1 MGRWALVLAT
11 QDIKRQTSSGT
22 QDVKRQID
30 KSEKMGRWV
39 SVRFVGCEGFGWF
52 RFQMTFQNGK
62 FLRFG
67 VKENLR
73 FGSWET
79 KMQI

>member
-1 MGRWALVLAT
+1 MGRWALGSAT
-11 QDIKRQTSSGT
+11 QDIKRQTSSAT

-30 KSEKMGRWV
+30 KFEKIGRWV
-39 SVRFVGCEGFGWF
+39 SFRFVGCEGFGLF

-67 VKENLR
+67 VKENLK
-73 FGSWET
+73 FGS
-79 KMQI
+79 